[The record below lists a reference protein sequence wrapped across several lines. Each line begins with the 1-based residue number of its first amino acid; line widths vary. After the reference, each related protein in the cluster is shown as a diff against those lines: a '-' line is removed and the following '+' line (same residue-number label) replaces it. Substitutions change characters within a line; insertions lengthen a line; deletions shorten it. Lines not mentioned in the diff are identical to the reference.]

1 MLHPVVVVSRW
12 RRSCD
17 GVCPKGRVYS
27 LQRDSEFAL
36 SVIVYNMYNT
46 YNYIAM
52 CVVGLE
58 E

>member
-1 MLHPVVVVSRW
+1 MLHPVVVVSR
-12 RRSCD
+12 RCRSCD

-27 LQRDSEFAL
+27 LQLDSEFAL
-36 SVIVYNMYNT
+36 SVIVYMYNT

>member
-1 MLHPVVVVSRW
+1 M
-12 RRSCD
+12 
-17 GVCPKGRVYS
+17 YS
-27 LQRDSEFAL
+27 LQLDSEFAL
-36 SVIVYNMYNT
+36 SVIVYMYNT